1 MQSVYRLKKNSQFNF
16 TYKKGKSIA
25 CRNLVLVYART
36 NSVTLKVGFSISKKI
51 GNSVVRNKIKR
62 RLREAFKKHIPM
74 LKQEYNYIF
83 IARKPICEDD
93 FKTISSSVNYLLKKT
108 EMFNA
113 VKKEQINNI

>member
-36 NSVTLKVGFSISKKI
+36 GSVSLKVGFSISKKI

-62 RLREAFKKHIPM
+62 RLKETFKKHIIN

-93 FKTISSSVNYLLKKT
+93 FKTISGSVNYLLKKS
-108 EMFNA
+108 ELFN
-113 VKKEQINNI
+113 VIKKEIIKNN